1 MVMHKFSDIAHNIT
15 LKKMPELGDEKNYIG
30 LEHLDTGNLYISRY
44 GSSVALKGEKLVM
57 HKGDILFGRRNTY
70 LRRAA
75 IAPHDG
81 IFSAHGMIFRPNTSI
96 IDEKFFPFFIQSN
109 YFMDKAIQ
117 ISVGSLSPTVN
128 WGKLK
133 DLEFELPNI
142 EKQQELAEL
151 LWAAEETKQKYMKL
165 LNKTNKLEYIEYLEC
180 FGGIHNPKYKVLSLD
195 DICEIIK
202 DGTHYTPQYT
212 EDKENGFKFLS
223 SKDVITG
230 KIDWENTKYIP
241 KDLHLKLHE
250 RIAPKYE
257 DILLAKNGTT
267 GIAALVDRND
277 IFDIYVSLCLLRIKK
292 DYDVNYV
299 LKVINLPDTKQQFD
313 SHLRGIGVPNL
324 HISEIKKVK
333 LIIPPLVEQKK
344 YTMFVNKI
352 DKMKC
357 ELDKLIIDL
366 DSFKKGLLN
375 QVFTKEVS
383 HV

>member
-1 MVMHKFSDIAHNIT
+1 MVKYKFSEIAHNIT
-15 LKKMPELGDEKNYIG
+15 LKKTPELGDEKTYIG

-44 GSSVALKGEKLVM
+44 GSGVTLKGEKLVM

-70 LRRAA
+70 LRRVA

-81 IFSAHGMIFRPNTSI
+81 IFSAHGMIFRPKTNTVC
-96 IDEKFFPFFIQSN
+96 EKFFPFFIQSD
-109 YFMDKAIQ
+109 YFMDKAIK

-142 EKQQELAEL
+142 EEQQELSKL

-180 FGGIHNPKYKVLSLD
+180 FGGIHNPKYKVLNLD

-212 EDKENGFKFLS
+212 EDKKNGVKFLS

-241 KDLHLKLHE
+241 KDLHIKLYE
-250 RIAPKYE
+250 RVAPKYE

-267 GIAALVDRND
+267 GIAALVDRNET
-277 IFDIYVSLCLLRIKK
+277 FDIYVSLCLLRIKK

-313 SHLRGIGVPNL
+313 SHLKGIGVPNL

-333 LIIPPLVEQKK
+333 LIIPPLVEQRK
-344 YTMFVNKI
+344 YAIFANKI
-352 DKMKC
+352 DKIKC
-357 ELDKLIIDL
+357 DLNKLIVDV
-366 DSFKKGLLN
+366 DSLKKRLLN
-375 QVFTKEVS
+375 EVFEKEVS